1 MWIFR
6 AWITTKD
13 GEKIY
18 AKDHGKRAFR
28 FWVGPGPEPTK
39 KNQLTVGG
47 TFTSCST
54 SGFKEGARVMAK
66 TKSSVRGVQQKKIV
80 VVKPYVKKD
89 GTRVGGH
96 RRSTPN

>member
-1 MWIFR
+1 MNRLIHRKNQAPGDAWSLVESVTTVQLVYNLIWRFDYNTVVTLSQVENAKGGISMWIFR

-39 KNQLTVGG
+39 K
-47 TFTSCST
+47 S
-54 SGFKEGARVMAK
+54 
-66 TKSSVRGVQQKKIV
+66 
-80 VVKPYVKKD
+80 
-89 GTRVGGH
+89 
-96 RRSTPN
+96 